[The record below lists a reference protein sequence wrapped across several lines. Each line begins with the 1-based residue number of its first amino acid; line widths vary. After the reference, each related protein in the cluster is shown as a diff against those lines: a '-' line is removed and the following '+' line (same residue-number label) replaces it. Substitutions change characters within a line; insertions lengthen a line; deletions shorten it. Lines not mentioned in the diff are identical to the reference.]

1 MKRVS
6 IVVPCYN
13 EEAVFPYLRKELTE
27 LTNSL
32 SSNYAVELVLVDDG
46 SKDSTW
52 NLVREFQQ
60 EEPRVVGVSLS
71 RNFGH
76 QAALSCGYEFASG
89 DCIISMDADLQD
101 PPSVVPAMLK
111 LWEDG
116 FDVVLAV
123 RRKRYGESRFKLWTA
138 SGFYRVARW
147 LGGLNMRPD
156 CGDFRLMSRRS
167 LDALTKLKEYHRFV
181 RGMVGWVGFRTT
193 EMVYDRPPRREG
205 ETKYP
210 IGKMLRFALDGIFS
224 FSFLPLRFAFIAGLI
239 LSAGSIGYLAYTIVE
254 VLLFGQALVR
264 GWSSLLLLITAFGAM
279 NLICIGIVGEYVG
292 RIFEEVK
299 RRPLY
304 LIQEVLKGQS

>member
-52 NLVREFQQ
+52 DLVREFQQ

-138 SGFYRVARW
+138 SSFYRVARW

-167 LDALTKLKEYHRFV
+167 LDALTNMKEYHRFI

-224 FSFLPLRFAFIAGLI
+224 FSFLPLRVAFIAGII
-239 LSAGSIGYLAYTIVE
+239 LSAGSIGYLAYTLVK

-279 NLICIGIVGEYVG
+279 NLICIGIVGEDVG